1 MPYLVLDVVAAGL
14 PLIATRVG
22 GVPEV
27 LGNDADRLVPP
38 NDAAALADA
47 MAAVLAAPGAAL
59 AKAAAL
65 NIRIRS
71 TFTVEAMAATVEGLY
86 RTLVPH

>member
-1 MPYLVLDVVAAGL
+1 MPLVVA
-14 PLIATRVG
+14 RVG
-22 GVPEV
+22 GVPEIF
-27 LGNDADRLVPP
+27 GTDSDRLVTPG
-38 NDAAALADA
+38 DATALADA

-71 TFTVEAMAATVEGLY
+71 TFTVEAMAATVEGVY
-86 RTLVPH
+86 RTVTVR